1 MTTTNPTVLRI
12 RAEALIAFLTFP
24 EAIAKLGST
33 VCNMERMMLQMSI
46 GNLDTC
52 EYTQERLET
61 QIERIQ
67 KKLEG
72 AE

>member
-1 MTTTNPTVLRI
+1 MNPTALR
-12 RAEALIAFLTFP
+12 RTAEQLIDYLALP

-33 VCNMERMMLQMSI
+33 VCLAERMLLKMNLRSI
-46 GNLDTC
+46 TPI
-52 EYTQERLET
+52 EAQERLET